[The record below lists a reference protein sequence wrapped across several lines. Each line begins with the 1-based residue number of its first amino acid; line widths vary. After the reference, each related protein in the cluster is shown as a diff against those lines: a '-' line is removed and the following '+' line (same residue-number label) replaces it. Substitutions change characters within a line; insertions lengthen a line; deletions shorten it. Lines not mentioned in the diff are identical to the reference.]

1 MPFKFGLFKQLAHR
15 HVEFIELPSR
25 PRIDSWWCLGNY
37 NIDCLL
43 IGGVGC
49 SFLKN
54 EAFFI
59 LQHAIID
66 SIFYLSTSYDQ
77 GFEVQKVLGKKCLW
91 NMGNKFFTTIWI
103 WSSSLGLVIIW
114 AALALHLVMKVEK
127 DSFDCC
133 LVVSKSLLITSTSM
147 LYLYWLWNSRQMLSQ
162 LLALA
167 LSKLRNH
174 LRAAPVKV
182 FWNIS
187 TKSSSVAP
195 RGYMALMYFFKWDFR

>member
-1 MPFKFGLFKQLAHR
+1 MPFKFELFKQLVHR
-15 HVEFIELPSR
+15 HVEFIELPMR
-25 PRIDSWWCLGNY
+25 PRIDNWWCLGNY

-49 SFLKN
+49 NFLKN

-66 SIFYLSTSYDQ
+66 SIFHLSTSYDQ
-77 GFEVQKVLGKKCLW
+77 GFEIRKVLGKKCLW

-114 AALALHLVMKVEK
+114 AALAFHLVMKAEK
-127 DSFDCC
+127 DSFGYC
-133 LVVSKSLLITSTSM
+133 LVVFKSLLVTSISM
-147 LYLYWLWNSRQMLSQ
+147 LCLYRLWKSRQMSTQ

-167 LSKLRNH
+167 SSRLRNH
-174 LRAAPVKV
+174 LRAALVKP
-182 FWNIS
+182 FWNI
-187 TKSSSVAP
+187 
-195 RGYMALMYFFKWDFR
+195 